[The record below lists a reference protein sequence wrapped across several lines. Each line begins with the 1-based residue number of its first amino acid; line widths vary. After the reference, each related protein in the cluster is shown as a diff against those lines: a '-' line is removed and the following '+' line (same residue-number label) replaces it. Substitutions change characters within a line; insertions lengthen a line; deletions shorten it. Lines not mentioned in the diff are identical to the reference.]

1 MNPHHRR
8 RQNVTASG
16 DPNAD
21 EGLASVIRLHPHT
34 ADTPTDTPAEPAA
47 DPPVDTGSPALD
59 SPSETPAE
67 TPADTAAEPTA
78 AGGENFFDG
87 DVALA
92 RALRTVPHMIAKTSS
107 PVGFLTRTMPL
118 PTIPSLAPATTGEP
132 VAAVVV
138 VDGCWRVHDTAVL
151 TTAGWTTG
159 TRVHFTADATGLLAR
174 TATADDPDAVCA
186 TIDGRGRLLIPG
198 PLRRALG
205 LRLGQ
210 NLLLM
215 ADPGADHVR
224 IATLSTVHTALEAP
238 R

>member
-1 MNPHHRR
+1 MNPDHRHP
-8 RQNVTASG
+8 QDSTASG
-16 DPNAD
+16 ETNAD
-21 EGLASVIRLHPHT
+21 DAWAAVIRLHPRT
-34 ADTPTDTPAEPAA
+34 AH
-47 DPPVDTGSPALD
+47 
-59 SPSETPAE
+59 
-67 TPADTAAEPTA
+67 TPADTAADPVAEPPEAPLSSAPDSPSDTA
-78 AGGENFFDG
+78 ADPPVQGCENFSDG

-92 RALRTVPHMIAKTSS
+92 RALRTVPSMIAKTSS
-107 PVGFLTRTMPL
+107 PIGFLTRAMPL
-118 PTIPSLAPATTGEP
+118 PATPSLTPASTGEP
-132 VAAVVV
+132 VAAVAV

-159 TRVHFTADATGLLAR
+159 TRVHFTADATGLIAR

-210 NLLLM
+210 DLLLM